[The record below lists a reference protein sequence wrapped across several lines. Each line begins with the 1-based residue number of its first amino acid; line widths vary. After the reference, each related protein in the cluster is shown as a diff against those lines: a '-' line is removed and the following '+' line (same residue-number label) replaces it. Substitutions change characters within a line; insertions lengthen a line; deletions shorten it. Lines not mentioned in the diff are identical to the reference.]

1 MKRMFKL
8 LSVVLLAT
16 AAAMAAGTG
25 SISGTVAKI
34 PAPKAL
40 PGAFPPPPMPAV
52 VFAVPAKAAPHEAK
66 TADMNQQW
74 STFTPGVLGVPVGTT
89 VRFLNNDSVTHNV
102 TLEPVHGAK
111 KSLGDHPPSQE
122 TQATFTHPGAVH
134 VDCTLHPAMTAWIY
148 VAPTPYVT
156 TTDAQGHYKLTG
168 LPAGQYRVEV
178 WHPEASAPAHTV
190 TVSSDTKVD
199 FTLRSH

>member
-1 MKRMFKL
+1 MKRMIKL
-8 LSVVLLAT
+8 FTVVLLAS

-34 PAPKAL
+34 PAPKAM

-52 VFAVPAKAAPHEAK
+52 VFAVPSHPAPHQAK
-66 TADMNQQW
+66 TVDMNQQW

-111 KSLGDHPPSQE
+111 KDLGDHPPSQSTE
-122 TQATFTHPGAVH
+122 TTFTHPGAVH
-134 VDCTLHPAMTAWIY
+134 IDCTLHPAMTAWIY

-156 TTDAQGHYKLTG
+156 TTDAQGHYKLTD

-178 WHPEASAPAHTV
+178 WHPDASAPAHTV
-190 TVSSDTKVD
+190 TVTSNTKVD
-199 FTLRSH
+199 FTLTKH